1 MATAEAQERG
11 VSAADVVKL
20 TVAAAL
26 VVAGIAVYY
35 WLGTDTLLV
44 LRILAIL
51 AGIAAGAAVAYF
63 SAPGRDFVEFAGEA
77 VAEVKKVVWPS
88 RKETMQTTAA
98 VFAFVVVMAVF
109 LWISDK
115 TLEWVLYEL
124 ILGWKK

>member
-1 MATAEAQERG
+1 MATADAQERG
-11 VSAADVVKL
+11 MTAADIAKL
-20 TVAAAL
+20 AVAAAL
-26 VVAGIAVYY
+26 VVAGLVAYY
-35 WLGTDTLLV
+35 WLGSETLIV

-51 AGIAAGAAVAYF
+51 AGLAAGAAVAYL
-63 SAPGRDFVEFAGEA
+63 SAPGRDFVTFAGEA
-77 VAEVKKVVWPS
+77 VTEVKKVVWPS

-115 TLEWVLYEL
+115 TLEWLLYEL